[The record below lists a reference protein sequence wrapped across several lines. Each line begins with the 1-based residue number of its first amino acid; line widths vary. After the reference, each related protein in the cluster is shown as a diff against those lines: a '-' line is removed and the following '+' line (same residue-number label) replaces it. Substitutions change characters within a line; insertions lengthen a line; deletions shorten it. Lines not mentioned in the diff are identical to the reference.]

1 MGSHSGHILTIL
13 SISYLIA
20 FWFFW
25 LLVTSLNV
33 TILFVMLA
41 FQSKDLVLAK
51 SETMVLLSI
60 DEKIVPVDIVRPL
73 AQVRKWYWGV
83 LMI

>member
-60 DEKIVPVDIVRPL
+60 DEKIVPVDIIRPL
-73 AQVRKWYWGV
+73 AQVSSTREY
-83 LMI
+83 

>member
-51 SETMVLLSI
+51 SETIVLLSI
-60 DEKIVPVDIVRPL
+60 NEKIVPVDIIRPL
-73 AQVRKWYWGV
+73 AQVSSTREY
-83 LMI
+83 

>member
-51 SETMVLLSI
+51 SETIVLLSI
-60 DEKIVPVDIVRPL
+60 NEKIVPVDIIRPL
-73 AQVRKWYWGV
+73 AQVSSTRGY
-83 LMI
+83 

>member
-33 TILFVMLA
+33 TILFVLLA

-73 AQVRKWYWGV
+73 AQVRK
-83 LMI
+83 

>member
-33 TILFVMLA
+33 TIFFVLLA
-41 FQSKDLVLAK
+41 FESKDLVLAK

-60 DEKIVPVDIVRPL
+60 EEKIVPVDIIRPL
-73 AQVRKWYWGV
+73 AQVSSTREY
-83 LMI
+83 

>member
-60 DEKIVPVDIVRPL
+60 DEKIVSVDIVRPL
-73 AQVRKWYWGV
+73 ALVNSTREY
-83 LMI
+83 

>member
-20 FWFFW
+20 IWFFW

-51 SETMVLLSI
+51 SETIVLLSI
-60 DEKIVPVDIVRPL
+60 NEKIVPVDIIRPL
-73 AQVRKWYWGV
+73 AQVSSTREY
-83 LMI
+83 

>member
-13 SISYLIA
+13 SISYLIT

-73 AQVRKWYWGV
+73 AQVRK
-83 LMI
+83 

>member
-33 TILFVMLA
+33 TILFVLLA
-41 FQSKDLVLAK
+41 FESKHLVLAK
-51 SETMVLLSI
+51 SETMVLLNI

-73 AQVRKWYWGV
+73 AQVRK
-83 LMI
+83 

>member
-25 LLVTSLNV
+25 LLATSLNV
-33 TILFVMLA
+33 TILFVLLA

-60 DEKIVPVDIVRPL
+60 DEKIVPVDIIRPL
-73 AQVRKWYWGV
+73 AQVSSTREY
-83 LMI
+83 

>member
-73 AQVRKWYWGV
+73 ELALVNSTGEY
-83 LMI
+83 

>member
-20 FWFFW
+20 FWFFA

-60 DEKIVPVDIVRPL
+60 DEKIVPVDHVRPL
-73 AQVRKWYWGV
+73 AQVRK
-83 LMI
+83 

>member
-25 LLVTSLNV
+25 LVVTSLNV
-33 TILFVMLA
+33 TLE
-41 FQSKDLVLAK
+41 SKDLVLAK
-51 SETMVLLSI
+51 SETMVLLNI

-73 AQVRKWYWGV
+73 AQVRK
-83 LMI
+83 

>member
-73 AQVRKWYWGV
+73 AQVRK
-83 LMI
+83 

>member
-1 MGSHSGHILTIL
+1 MV
-13 SISYLIA
+13 
-20 FWFFW
+20 
-25 LLVTSLNV
+25 LLVASLNV

-73 AQVRKWYWGV
+73 ELALVNSTGEY
-83 LMI
+83 

>member
-20 FWFFW
+20 FWFFS
-25 LLVTSLNV
+25 LLVTSLKV
-33 TILFVMLA
+33 TIIFVLLI
-41 FQSKDLVLAK
+41 FESKDLVLAK
-51 SETMVLLSI
+51 SETMVLLNI

-73 AQVRKWYWGV
+73 AQVRK
-83 LMI
+83 

>member
-60 DEKIVPVDIVRPL
+60 DEKIVPVDIIRPL
-73 AQVRKWYWGV
+73 ALVSSTREY
-83 LMI
+83 

>member
-20 FWFFW
+20 FGFW

-51 SETMVLLSI
+51 NETMVLLSI

-73 AQVRKWYWGV
+73 ALVNSTREY
-83 LMI
+83 